1 MLSASTRFAHTL
13 VGTPYYLSP
22 EMCEGAPYD
31 ERSDV
36 WALGVVMYEAATF
49 RLPFEGRTQVVHMYW
64 GVGVVGCISC
74 CLHTTCNCL
83 YC

>member
-1 MLSASTRFAHTL
+1 MLSASTRFAQTL

-36 WALGVVMYEAATF
+36 WALGVVLYEAATY
-49 RLPFEGRTQVVHMYW
+49 RLPFEGRTQV
-64 GVGVVGCISC
+64 
-74 CLHTTCNCL
+74 HTECQH
-83 YC
+83 